1 MTTKK
6 PLKNLKIDPNKSNG
20 MKPFAILFVIAMS
33 IALVLTYMKD
43 AVKYTDTD
51 IALNTLEQK
60 FSQGLYEKI
69 QIN

>member
-1 MTTKK
+1 
-6 PLKNLKIDPNKSNG
+6 